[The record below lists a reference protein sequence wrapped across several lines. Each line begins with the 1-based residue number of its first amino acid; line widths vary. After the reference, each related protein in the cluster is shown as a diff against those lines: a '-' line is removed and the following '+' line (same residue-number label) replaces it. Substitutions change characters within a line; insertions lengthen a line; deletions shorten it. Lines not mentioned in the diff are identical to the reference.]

1 MASSLQ
7 EPKPGDLIEIFRVG
21 YEHWAIYI
29 GGGYVIHLAPPS
41 EYAGAGSSS
50 LFSVLSSRAV
60 VKQERLKDVVG
71 NCDYQINNY
80 LDHRYR
86 PRPVEEII
94 SSAKEKVGEEMEYSV
109 VGKNCEHFVTD
120 LRYGTPCSR
129 QVQVAL
135 IGGGAAMA
143 LGFLTVVGSSVLNRR
158 RQNQ

>member
-1 MASSLQ
+1 MRVSLVQ
-7 EPKPGDLIEIFRVG
+7 G
-21 YEHWAIYI
+21 
-29 GGGYVIHLAPPS
+29 

-50 LFSVLSSRAV
+50 IFSVLSSRAV

-94 SSAKEKVGEEMEYSV
+94 SSAKEKVGEEMEYCV
-109 VGKNCEHFVTD
+109 LTKNCEHFVTD

-135 IGGGAAMA
+135 IGGSATMA
-143 LGFLTVVGSSVLNRR
+143 LGFLTVVGCSVLNRR
-158 RQNQ
+158 SQNQ